1 MDVARRERRTPRRVI
16 SILAGLG
23 VVAALAL
30 AAPASANGSSST
42 VSDPTGDT
50 LKIRP
55 GSTPAP
61 AYLDI
66 IRVAVRRQGGSFEFS
81 MDLAAPVPSQPLLV
95 NGVNQYAWFW
105 FLDTDP
111 TTFPTGYPRV
121 PGFGTAPEFALWVA
135 WDGVQFTASIVD
147 RRPTLTGG
155 DSVFTPVRFSLNAAH
170 VSAFVDA
177 GTIDDPASFGFRGQT
192 RAYYGLPGTEG
203 FSNPDGAPNA
213 DPGTPGYFVAW
224 PS

>member
-1 MDVARRERRTPRRVI
+1 LG
-16 SILAGLG
+16 LAVLA
-23 VVAALAL
+23 VSATAL
-30 AAPASANGSSST
+30 AAPASASSSSSS
-42 VSDPTGDT
+42 VSDPVGDA
-50 LKIRP
+50 LEFNSL
-55 GSTPAP
+55 GSAP

-66 IRVAVRRQGGSFEFS
+66 VKGAVTKHGRSFEFS
-81 MDLAAPVPSQPLLV
+81 MNLAAPVSEPPLA
-95 NGVNQYAWFW
+95 NGVMQYSWFW

-121 PGFGTAPEFALWVA
+121 PGIPTAPEFALWVA

-155 DSVFTPVRFSLNAAH
+155 ESVFTPVGFSVNDAQ

-177 GTIDDPASFGFRGQT
+177 GIIGDPARLGFRVHT
-192 RAYYGLPGTEG
+192 RAYIGPPGTEA
-203 FSNPDGAPNA
+203 FVDPDRAPNTA
-213 DPGTPGYFVAW
+213 PGTPGYFVAW

>member
-1 MDVARRERRTPRRVI
+1 MIKLTIRKSFVFVAI
-16 SILAGLG
+16 LMILA
-23 VVAALAL
+23 ATAL
-30 AAPASANGSSST
+30 AAPASANGSTST
-42 VSDPTGDT
+42 ISDPAGDT
-50 LKIRP
+50 LKISP
-55 GSTPAP
+55 GNTPTP

-66 IRVAVRRQGGSFEFS
+66 IGVAVTRQRGSFEFS

-105 FLDTDP
+105 FLDTNP

-155 DSVFTPVRFSLNAAH
+155 DSVFTPVGFSLNAAH
-170 VSAFVDA
+170 VSAFVEA
-177 GTIDDPASFGFRGQT
+177 GIIDEPASFGFRGHT
-192 RAYYGLPGTEG
+192 RAYQGLPGTEG
-203 FSNPDGAPNA
+203 FSDPDRAPNT
-213 DPGTPGYFVAW
+213 DPGTPGYFVGW

>member
-1 MDVARRERRTPRRVI
+1 MIRLTIRKSFVFVAI
-16 SILAGLG
+16 LMILA
-23 VVAALAL
+23 ATAL

-42 VSDPTGDT
+42 VSDPAGDT
-50 LKIRP
+50 LKISP
-55 GSTPAP
+55 GNTPTP

-66 IRVAVRRQGGSFEFS
+66 IGVAVTRHGGSFEFS

-105 FLDTDP
+105 ALDTDP

-121 PGFGTAPEFALWVA
+121 PGWGTPGEFALWVA

-155 DSVFTPVRFSLNAAH
+155 DSVFTPVGFSLNAAH
-170 VSAFVDA
+170 ISAFVDA
-177 GTIDDPASFGFRGQT
+177 AIIDDPASFGFRANI
-192 RAYYGLPGTEG
+192 RAYQGLPGTEG
-203 FSNPDGAPNA
+203 FSDVDGAPNTA
-213 DPGTPGYFVAW
+213 PGTPGYFVAW